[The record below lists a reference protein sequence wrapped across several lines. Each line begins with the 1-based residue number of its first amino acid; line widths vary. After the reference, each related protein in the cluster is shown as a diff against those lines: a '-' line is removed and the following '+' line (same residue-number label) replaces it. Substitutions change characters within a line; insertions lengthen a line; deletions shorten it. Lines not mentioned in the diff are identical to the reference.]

1 MQEIPR
7 VFVKH
12 GGALISQSVT
22 LIIGNGESYLVDYCP
37 RSHFLKGFRNL
48 IQQYSLKENDVMM
61 FSYVYESEFVV
72 HLFRASEMQLN
83 YNSGP
88 GESSNIVNSRH
99 DEDVI
104 FISDSS
110 AESEF

>member
-22 LIIGNGESYLVDYCP
+22 LIIGDGESYLVDYCP

-61 FSYVYESEFVV
+61 FSYVYESKFVV
-72 HLFRASEMQLN
+72 HLFTASGMQLN

-88 GESSNIVNSRH
+88 GIVNNRH